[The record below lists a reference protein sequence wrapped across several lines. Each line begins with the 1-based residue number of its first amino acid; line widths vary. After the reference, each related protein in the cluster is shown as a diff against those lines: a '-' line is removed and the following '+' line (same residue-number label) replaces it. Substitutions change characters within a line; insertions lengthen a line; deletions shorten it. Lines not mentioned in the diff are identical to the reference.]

1 MCCSVTFGIVRF
13 NHWLYPDLPRTHWGP
28 ETRRSLNFPDWLC
41 IPRWWMNIPW
51 GLNHATLG
59 TGLPINM
66 QVNVTRSPG
75 SVWMTCVVCT
85 VGLQLR
91 SERASSQLS
100 PLEHLVTSPVS
111 KFNNCKKQWTD
122 QVLNWIKT
130 SLFAILLK
138 TQYDTGVVI
147 LPGTIFIIQQRIE
160 EVIFVNAASVEPH
173 RPAVTL
179 KLDTAISIHLQDQ
192 TDFLFRQ
199 TGI

>member
-130 SLFAILLK
+130 SLFAINCDTKMQKRNIK
-138 TQYDTGVVI
+138 TATDKKSGKLR
-147 LPGTIFIIQQRIE
+147 LP
-160 EVIFVNAASVEPH
+160 
-173 RPAVTL
+173 
-179 KLDTAISIHLQDQ
+179 
-192 TDFLFRQ
+192 LFCGSRFK
-199 TGI
+199 